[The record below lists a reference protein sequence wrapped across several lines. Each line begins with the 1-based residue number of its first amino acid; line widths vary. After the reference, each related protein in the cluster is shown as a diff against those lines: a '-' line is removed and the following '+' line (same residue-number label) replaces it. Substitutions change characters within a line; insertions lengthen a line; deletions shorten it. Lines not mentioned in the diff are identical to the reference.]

1 MLLGQIHGDLPR
13 LRDLAR
19 PLRRVEP
26 FGIEGQVAA
35 YHLDDVFDRNLLLIE
50 LHVGFENLF
59 GQRRGD
65 LPSEERRVG
74 HQRRQRAFDLA
85 HVGRDV
91 VGEELHDLFRDLRAH
106 LLRLGADDLHLRV
119 VVGLVELGGKPPLET
134 RQQTVLDVLQ
144 FDGRLI
150 RREDQLLARQV
161 QVVEDVEE
169 DVLRTRLSGQLLD
182 VVDDEHVDH
191 LIEVDEI
198 GNFAAFVRRLEL
210 GLEFV
215 HRHVEHLQLGMT
227 LQHFVADRLCDVGL
241 SQSRIAVY
249 IQGVERRRAGIHR
262 HRHAGRPRQPVAL
275 PLDEGREGVVRIELR
290 VDSHPFEAGNDER
303 IFYICRVVLRS
314 EARDGRRIGFSVQFR
329 RLGFGHGVVEPR
341 LLAVELRDDRTQE
354 RDVVFLDLVDVAGVG
369 HAQTQR
375 RSVEFER
382 DDGLEPFG
390 ELLGGGLLLDP
401 VQAKLPYIAV
411 CLRVIEHAPMR
422 VFFV

>member
-1 MLLGQIHGDLPR
+1 MVAAADGRADRGQRRLGVLLGQIHGDLPR

-161 QVVEDVEE
+161 QMIEDIEKCLNTKLKQEIYCPIDDKIEIEIIKICNNLKKSDFYKFGQKILCNILLKYGFKLNLLVNLKKADVNDIDGIITIRNKDSVINLSVDKSMVSDIRQYNMVHRYPNREYFFLNTKGKKITSSSALATIQEKLEEVNNINTTTLALKGVSKLIQKGLTLSEIKYLTGFETKKIEDVSRWLMNQEDVES
-169 DVLRTRLSGQLLD
+169 VINNKLN
-182 VVDDEHVDH
+182 
-191 LIEVDEI
+191 LIDI
-198 GNFAAFVRRLEL
+198 
-210 GLEFV
+210 
-215 HRHVEHLQLGMT
+215 
-227 LQHFVADRLCDVGL
+227 
-241 SQSRIAVY
+241 
-249 IQGVERRRAGIHR
+249 
-262 HRHAGRPRQPVAL
+262 
-275 PLDEGREGVVRIELR
+275 
-290 VDSHPFEAGNDER
+290 
-303 IFYICRVVLRS
+303 
-314 EARDGRRIGFSVQFR
+314 
-329 RLGFGHGVVEPR
+329 
-341 LLAVELRDDRTQE
+341 
-354 RDVVFLDLVDVAGVG
+354 
-369 HAQTQR
+369 
-375 RSVEFER
+375 
-382 DDGLEPFG
+382 
-390 ELLGGGLLLDP
+390 
-401 VQAKLPYIAV
+401 
-411 CLRVIEHAPMR
+411 
-422 VFFV
+422 